1 MLLHINFQDVVIF
14 QIVFNFGVH
23 SWWPSLLF
31 IGGNTLNILKGF
43 FPPLKGGG
51 WERSHWQSE
60 AYWFIC
66 PRSGSSV
73 NMNVLLIRLFISLFI
88 FLLLFSTFCL
98 CVVCIFFIML
108 HHGRPWIP
116 KIVCIFYLPFTK
128 HMLPERGRCIEM
140 NKSSA
145 FEQILHGSVEM
156 YRTQISNYTNFY
168 DGTCVRE
175 NNVLAPLTAQWVQ

>member
-1 MLLHINFQDVVIF
+1 MLLQINFQDVVIC

-23 SWWPSLLF
+23 SSWPSLVF
-31 IGGNTLNILKGF
+31 TGGNIENFKGLF
-43 FPPLKGGG
+43 FPRWRG

-88 FLLLFSTFCL
+88 FLLLFSAFCL

-108 HHGRPWIP
+108 HHGKQWIP
-116 KIVCIFYLPFTK
+116 EIVCIFYLPFTK
-128 HMLPERGRCIEM
+128 HMLPESGRCVEM

-168 DGTCVRE
+168 DGACVWKY
-175 NNVLAPLTAQWVQ
+175 VLAAFMARGVQ

>member
-1 MLLHINFQDVVIF
+1 MLLQINFQDVVIF
-14 QIVFNFGVH
+14 QIVFNFSVH
-23 SWWPSLLF
+23 SWWPSLVF
-31 IGGNTLNILKGF
+31 IGGNTMNILKGF
-43 FPPLKGGG
+43 FPRWSG

-108 HHGRPWIP
+108 HNGKPWIP
-116 KIVCIFYLPFTK
+116 EIMCIFYLPFTK
-128 HMLPERGRCIEM
+128 HMLPESGRCVEM
-140 NKSSA
+140 NKSST

-168 DGTCVRE
+168 NGACVWKY
-175 NNVLAPLTAQWVQ
+175 VLAPFMARWVQ